1 MMLILD
7 EIYSDHKSS
16 LLKRI
21 WDSDFSRLHLLL
33 LDTDLLLLDT
43 DWDTVQK
50 NQSPAKGTY

>member
-21 WDSDFSRLHLLL
+21 WDSEFSRLH
-33 LDTDLLLLDT
+33 LLLLDT